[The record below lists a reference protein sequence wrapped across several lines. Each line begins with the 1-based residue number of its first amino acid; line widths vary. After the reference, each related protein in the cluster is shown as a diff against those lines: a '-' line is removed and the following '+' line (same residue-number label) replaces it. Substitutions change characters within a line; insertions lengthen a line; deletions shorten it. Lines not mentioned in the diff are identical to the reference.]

1 MRTLLIEST
10 PRGAT
15 AVASTLEASG
25 HEVVRCHH
33 VDGPA
38 VPCAG
43 LTQDGCPI
51 DGHGPVDVAIAVHD
65 RSEPEATAR
74 EAGATCAV
82 RTGIPL
88 LVVGRDTPFDA
99 WADAT
104 ATPTFAADDLAAEL
118 GAAVD
123 RAIAG
128 AAARRA
134 EPLAAEVRRVLE
146 VEGIDAGEVQV
157 EVTRD
162 GDTAHIVVRTER
174 PVTER
179 VANTIATRVHA
190 VDQRASWPT
199 TKLSV
204 AVG

>member
-10 PRGAT
+10 PRGSA
-15 AVASTLEASG
+15 AVAGTLEASG
-25 HEVVRCHH
+25 HQVLRCHQ

-43 LTQDGCPI
+43 LTDEGCPI
-51 DGHGPVDVAIAVHD
+51 EGHGPVDVAIAVHD
-65 RSEPEATAR
+65 PAEADATAR

-88 LVVGRDTPFDA
+88 LVVGRDTPFDR

-104 ATPTFAADDLAAEL
+104 AAPTFAADDLASEL
-118 GAAVD
+118 DSAVG

-134 EPLAAEVRRVLE
+134 EPLAAEARRVLE
-146 VEGIDAGEVQV
+146 VEGIDAGEVTV

-162 GDTAHIVVRTER
+162 GDTAHVLVRTER
-174 PVTER
+174 PVPEQ

-190 VDQRASWPT
+190 VDQRGSWPT
-199 TKLSV
+199 TKLGV